1 MMNITANFQAI
12 EIQLQE
18 EIIVE
23 ILSRLPVRSLHR
35 FKCVSKYWKALI
47 SDPYF
52 RMKHLNRAKNDRNSQ
67 KNLISKTC
75 FDKKKTSDK
84 ITHFY
89 SSSLSSAVQLFED
102 EKEVDFS
109 PNWTPWCALILSSCD
124 GLVLIKFLDLRTGK
138 VILSLWNPSTR
149 ESVELPL
156 PRLVPLKH
164 CICGMGYDTTSDDY
178 KIVMINLTR
187 FAHGAISTEVLALKS
202 GGSWRSCEYPTD
214 ISRVQ
219 GVWDCGMD
227 YFAFIHGAFHWVGCR
242 LSQCYIVVSFNISNE
257 VYGEIPLLDQMCLNF
272 DRKKL
277 TDVLDLGVSTLEG
290 MLCFYSTYYK
300 GGEGSFKLWLD
311 QDIGSG
317 MEKCCYAA
325 GIGDLLSLSNM
336 QHPED
341 HSEVVVRPAML
352 YGAERWPVKNS
363 HIQKMM
369 VAEMRMLCWMCGLTR
384 GDRVRN
390 ETIWEKVGVTPVEC
404 KLREA
409 RLRWFGHVKRRGMD
423 APVRRC
429 ERLAL
434 DGFRRGR
441 GRPKKYWGE
450 VIRRDM
456 EQLQLTEDMTLD
468 RKVWRTRIRAE
479 D

>member
-1 MMNITANFQAI
+1 MTSLLICNKLNVQKRFDFDTKNDESFFNRNTEEVPKKMMNITANFQAI
-12 EIQLQE
+12 EIQFQE

-89 SSSLSSAVQLFED
+89 SSSLSSSVQLFED

-109 PNWTPWCALILSSCD
+109 PNWTPWCAFILSSCD
-124 GLVLIKFLDLRTGK
+124 GLVLIKFLDLRTNK
-138 VILSLWNPSTR
+138 VILSLWNPTTR

-227 YFAFIHGAFHWVGCR
+227 YFAFIHGAFHWVGRR

-300 GGEGSFKLWLD
+300 GGEGSFKLWVMRDYGVKESWTILVSI
-311 QDIGSG
+311 QDSILYS
-317 MEKCCYAA
+317 
-325 GIGDLLSLSNM
+325 
-336 QHPED
+336 
-341 HSEVVVRPAML
+341 VRPR
-352 YGAERWPVKNS
+352 YRF
-363 HIQKMM
+363 
-369 VAEMRMLCWMCGLTR
+369 
-384 GDRVRN
+384 GD
-390 ETIWEKVGVTPVEC
+390 
-404 KLREA
+404 
-409 RLRWFGHVKRRGMD
+409 
-423 APVRRC
+423 
-429 ERLAL
+429 
-434 DGFRRGR
+434 
-441 GRPKKYWGE
+441 GE
-450 VIRRDM
+450 VLLRCRHRGFIKFIEYTTSRGPFGVWPSRQTHMQDVIY
-456 EQLQLTEDMTLD
+456 TESLISP
-468 RKVWRTRIRAE
+468 KLFACV
-479 D
+479 